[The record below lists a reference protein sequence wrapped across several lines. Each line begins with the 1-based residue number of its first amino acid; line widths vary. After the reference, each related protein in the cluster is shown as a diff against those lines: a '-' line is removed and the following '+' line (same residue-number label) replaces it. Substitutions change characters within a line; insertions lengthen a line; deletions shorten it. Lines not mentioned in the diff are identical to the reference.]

1 MISLETTYWGSSQV
15 YEINHIVGTLVK
27 DFITPIFYQMMLRV
41 LSGYSLEHTKF
52 KILDIQAVENTGE
65 PINNFLSLFGLAG

>member
-1 MISLETTYWGSSQV
+1 
-15 YEINHIVGTLVK
+15 
-27 DFITPIFYQMMLRV
+27 MMLRV

-65 PINNFLSLFGLAG
+65 PINNFLSLFGLAGWGRTW